1 MTVEQ
6 PDPTLQPKWAK
17 GALAEVIVQSRPFTC
32 EIPEVQVSVITSPG
46 RAIVHGGYTHGF
58 LKALSRAM
66 LHEDLRDA
74 FIPSKLSFDDPWA
87 EELNERMDHLD
98 ASFIQAE
105 MATTFGA
112 EGWDYIVT
120 SDSVEGV
127 TAKSRHRGVSS
138 AWVAIMLHLR
148 QRTPG
153 LQVHLRATGGRSEP
167 AANGEGAVMPAAAGS
182 GSLDERLARI
192 EQQLTAIAEAI
203 FYRRAPP
210 KLEAQGVRVGFKPMN
225 PATAL
230 RARVGKAARKA
241 GMSLADFEQK
251 YPGLDR
257 WPPPPDWKL

>member
-1 MTVEQ
+1 MTVEK
-6 PDPTLQPKWAK
+6 PDPTLQPKWAR

-32 EIPEVQVSVITSPG
+32 EIPEVQVSVIRSTGSL
-46 RAIVHGGYTHGF
+46 IVHGGYTHGF

-66 LHEDLRDA
+66 LHDDLRDA
-74 FIPSKLSFDDPWA
+74 FIPSELSLDDPWA
-87 EELNERMDHLD
+87 EEFNERMDHLD

-153 LQVHLRATGGRSEP
+153 LQVHLRATGGKPEP
-167 AANGEGAVMPAAAGS
+167 AAMGESTVVSAAAGS
-182 GSLDERLARI
+182 GSLDERLARL
-192 EQQLTAIAEAI
+192 EQQVSALINILVERRVPNPEQQRIAVIPANAAGARHARES
-203 FYRRAPP
+203 RAA
-210 KLEAQGVRVGFKPMN
+210 KR
-225 PATAL
+225 
-230 RARVGKAARKA
+230 A
-241 GMSLADFEQK
+241 GMELDAFRSQ

>member
-32 EIPEVQVSVITSPG
+32 EIPEVQVSVIRSTGSL
-46 RAIVHGGYTHGF
+46 IVHGGYTHGF

-66 LHEDLRDA
+66 LHDDLRDV
-74 FIPSKLSFDDPWA
+74 FIPSELSFDDPWA
-87 EELNERMDHLD
+87 EEFIERMDHLD

-112 EGWDYIVT
+112 EGWDYLVM

-153 LQVHLRATGGRSEP
+153 LQVHLRATGGKPEL
-167 AANGEGAVMPAAAGS
+167 AAMGESTVVSAAAGS
-182 GSLDERLARI
+182 GSLDERLARLE
-192 EQQLTAIAEAI
+192 EQFAAFAEMLSGA
-203 FYRRAPP
+203 RDARHARESRAA
-210 KLEAQGVRVGFKPMN
+210 KR
-225 PATAL
+225 
-230 RARVGKAARKA
+230 A
-241 GMSLADFEQK
+241 GMELDAFRSQ